1 MTSLYRLIRR
11 ASVAKE
17 PYQVAADG
25 GVSCDLAEVSDGVRS
40 DEVSDEAVRIESAYK
55 AGYDAGAKATGEQ
68 MKSQVDAQAERFTS
82 MIDDLESQRRALVRE
97 SEAAVLRLACEIARR
112 IIGAAAET
120 GETGENA
127 VREVVSN
134 ALKRIDE
141 TQNLVVRLNPD
152 DLAALRKNQ
161 PDWVEQTIR
170 SGAIELKGDARIKR
184 GGCVVDGETG
194 SVEAQVERQVEIV
207 ERALLEAS
215 R

>member
-1 MTSLYRLIRR
+1 M
-11 ASVAKE
+11 AKE
-17 PYQVAADG
+17 PYQVIADG
-25 GVSCDLAEVSDGVRS
+25 GITCDLAEAGDGA
-40 DEVSDEAVRIESAYK
+40 SDEAVRIESAYK
-55 AGYDAGAKATGEQ
+55 AGYDAGAKAVGEQ

-112 IIGAAAET
+112 IVGAAAER
-120 GETGENA
+120 GESG
-127 VREVVSN
+127 VKEVISN

-152 DLAALRKNQ
+152 DLAELRKNQ
-161 PDWVEQTIR
+161 PDWVGQMIR
-170 SGAIELKGDARIKR
+170 SGAVELKEDPRIKR

-207 ERALLEAS
+207 EKALLEAS

>member
-25 GVSCDLAEVSDGVRS
+25 GVSCDLAEVSDGVSS

>member
-25 GVSCDLAEVSDGVRS
+25 GVSCDLAEVSDGVSR

>member
-1 MTSLYRLIRR
+1 MTSLYRLIRL

-17 PYQVAADG
+17 PYQVTADG
-25 GVSCDLAEVSDGVRS
+25 GGSCDLVEGRDDA
-40 DEVSDEAVRIESAYK
+40 SDEAVRIESAYK
-55 AGYDAGAKATGEQ
+55 AGYDAGAKAAGEQ

-112 IIGAAAET
+112 IIGAASDA
-120 GETGENA
+120 GESG
-127 VREVVSN
+127 VKEVISN

-141 TQNLVVRLNPD
+141 TQNLVVRINPD
-152 DLAALRKNQ
+152 DLAELRKNQ
-161 PDWVEQTIR
+161 PDWVEQMIR
-170 SGAIELKGDARIKR
+170 SGAVEIKEDPRIKR